1 MTISGSLTA
10 TGNGVVP
17 AFHVPVF
24 IGKHAGN
31 RGSTKGRAEEIA
43 HSVGQKTELV

>member
-24 IGKHAGN
+24 IGKHVDN
-31 RGSTKGRAEEIA
+31 RGSTERREEESTL
-43 HSVGQKTELV
+43 SVGR

>member
-24 IGKHAGN
+24 IGKHVSN
-31 RGSTKGRAEEIA
+31 RGSTVRRGEERE
-43 HSVGQKTELV
+43 HSLWDGKRN